1 MNYVIKGKIVKSD
14 NSSIPGN
21 ELNGKIIFKSAVTNS
36 EGSSKIQISDDGTF
50 IFKLSVN
57 ILGFAQTPEEVLNII
72 NTLKINIQS
81 SNFKEYT
88 QPVNIISSTQ
98 VNDTVINGQSTLTTN
113 GIIWVGDLGIITL
126 EPSVITPPL
135 NTVISGLIVDETGN
149 ALPGVKINIVALPE
163 IPSAGSI
170 VSGEENNFKVINDTL
185 TSDTEGKWIISYPT
199 TDINVKKLD
208 IVFSKDKYQ
217 LKKISS
223 PQQTDYTPSYDS
235 LIAIPRITLELVP
248 DIIPVITQ
256 KINQDINTSEN
267 EALKQQSNAELPFQS
282 KVANT
287 VNVKKED
294 IKRKLIPF
302 VLQLLLP
309 FGMVA
314 LQAIL
319 AKLPINEIKDKVSCP
334 NKAKL
339 LELINKRN
347 KLARQINNIYKTV
360 TTLSKTLNITN
371 TAINAIQTGIN
382 LIQVIPYPATG
393 IPPIGLPPLTTGI
406 IEITGATVDRLTEEL
421 KKARVAI
428 NILTITLASLGIFL
442 GVILNL
448 LNILDQLI
456 QQCSEDQNLP
466 FETINNEL
474 NLLVNQSTGISN
486 STTISTVQDN
496 TYKGFTLEIKLD
508 ETNTTQYKK
517 RYAQALNKQGVP
529 VLKTESS
536 FASDPQVLVDQLKFI
551 IDSNPNLTAE

>member
-1 MNYVIKGKIVKSD
+1 MNYAIKGKIAKTD
-14 NSSIPGN
+14 NSPIPGT
-21 ELNGKIIFKSAVTNS
+21 EVNGKIIFKSVITNS
-36 EGSSKIQISDDGTF
+36 EGSSKLQISDDGTF
-50 IFKLSVN
+50 IFKLSTN

-72 NTLKINIQS
+72 NTLKINFQS

-88 QPVNIISSTQ
+88 QSVNIISSAQ
-98 VNDTVINGQSTLTTN
+98 VNNTVTYGQSTLTVN
-113 GIIWVGDLGIITL
+113 GTIWVGDLGIITL
-126 EPSVITPPL
+126 EPNVVAPPS
-135 NTVISGLIVDETGN
+135 NTIISGLIVDETGN
-149 ALPGVKINIVALPE
+149 ALPGVKINIVSLPE
-163 IPSAGSI
+163 IPSVESI
-170 VSGEENNFKVINDTL
+170 INGQNQNNFKTINDNL
-185 TSDTEGKWIISYPT
+185 TSDSEGKWSITYPT
-199 TDINVKKLD
+199 TDINVKNLS
-208 IVFSKDKYQ
+208 IVFSKEKYQ
-217 LKKISS
+217 LKKISN
-223 PQQTDYTPSYDS
+223 PQQTGYTPDYNS
-235 LIAIPRITLELVP
+235 LIAIPRITLELIP
-248 DIIPVITQ
+248 DIVPLITQ

-267 EALKQQSNAELPFQS
+267 ATLKQQSSSELPFQS
-282 KVANT
+282 KVATT

-319 AKLPINEIKDKVSCP
+319 AKLPINEIKDKVNCP

-347 KLARQINNIYKTV
+347 RLARQINNIYKTI
-360 TTLSKTLNITN
+360 TTISKTLSITN
-371 TAINAIQTGIN
+371 TAINAIQAGITV
-382 LIQVIPYPATG
+382 IQALPYPATG

-428 NILTITLASLGIFL
+428 NILTITLASLGVFL

-456 QQCSEDQNLP
+456 QQCSEDKNLP

-474 NLLVNQSTGISN
+474 NLLVNQSTGVSN
-486 STTISTVQDN
+486 SAVIAVDN

-517 RYAQALNKQGVP
+517 RYAQALNRQGVP

-536 FASDPQVLVDQLKFI
+536 FASDPQVLIDQLKFI